1 MTIHL
6 RLHFRVHGHVQNLV
20 RRVRRSAVTA
30 FVLLLLFGSVVV
42 GKNVFLGQLE
52 REVAKTFAYGRLRIS
67 YLPPAIVLENV
78 RTLAGAPL
86 FRARAIR
93 VEVPFLSLVRNE
105 KSVNVVIDGP
115 EVRLRAG
122 APEPDEKRPV
132 TPLTLPFAVERG
144 VVQDGTF
151 VYESGSGVFA
161 ARGLKA
167 LFTQRGDEF
176 ALKATAEAGTY
187 TVLPEQVSFGGALN
201 VALSG
206 KGAEVKLQRLTVE
219 GPGFAFKGEGRL
231 RNLRDPEIDL
241 DTRFEVET
249 AYAAAFLDLPFDWKG
264 RAGGQGKFVRKGGE
278 STFRSDLQSDRLVLS
293 GVPAGRIRGRLDIGF
308 GQGGQVDLE
317 LQKAGRPAEAV
328 VITFGPGKVEGEAR
342 GAFLDPV
349 MSELQL
355 PWPVRSPAW
364 GTFTLENGRLKAEVE
379 FRDQDLAREGNVFA
393 LRGAV
398 RVKADMKTK
407 DVEITTPDLL
417 TGFARV
423 EARSALR
430 VGGDTDTEIRGTV
443 SDLKQAREF
452 VSLLLAQKF
461 DFPEIRGAGY
471 ANVRLTGRA
480 DAPKV
485 ALRGSFQPGG
495 FDLFN
500 AAFVEGEA
508 TIVGGAFEGQF
519 KVDDPDLKGSI
530 RVSAGPE
537 RTEAEVRS
545 GEGDIAKVFA
555 GLQIPVPLEGR
566 AAGDFRIVEA
576 PAGED
581 VSGTF
586 SSPEVKG
593 YGQTFRN
600 VAGRLE
606 WKGGILS
613 FPEIGFD
620 LYGGRAGGRVEVG
633 LTSRAFDADLRA
645 EGIDLGRLTSSRA
658 AGLLSFQAAG
668 RGVFGKDK
676 LLGSFAVRDLVLPPI
691 GKTEARGGFG
701 LDYAGNRIALD
712 VRGDLLPGDN
722 RFDARFGWALDG
734 DSLAGTLQGHWTNLD
749 LLLPWP
755 GAKGRLD
762 FTMDVQGPRSAPRV
776 SSTVIVGG
784 PLLPLP
790 RFPQA
795 VTDYSGTLR
804 FDDGRISLTE
814 FKAKLG
820 GGDINGSGRIG
831 LGPNGVE
838 TIDVSLGGKDM
849 LLSPLERTRALVD
862 ANLRLIKDSRQF
874 VLDGDLLVKRLTWR
888 REIYEKLTF
897 LSSPGAAPSPEPG
910 FFDNLTLN
918 LRLRATDNALMENSL
933 GRVSGRFDLTL
944 TGDVSDP
951 VLLGDIEARKGTVNF
966 QDQEFRIV
974 KARVSFFDPAGLEP
988 YVEARGETYI
998 KNYRV
1003 TIDLSGPAGRLRP
1016 EFSSSPPLAPGDVLA
1031 LLALGE
1037 GFQNTYSY
1045 DPERSST
1052 LSTTSLLSYQVADE
1066 AKKRAQGLFTLDRFR
1081 IDPFINGTSAE
1092 MTARLT
1098 VGKKLSRNL
1107 LVVYST
1113 NLGAQQEQIFR
1124 LEWDVSTDFTLIGL
1138 RNDLGKISFDL
1149 RYRKRF

>member
-1 MTIHL
+1 MTIH
-6 RLHFRVHGHVQNLV
+6 LHFRVHGHVQNLV

-30 FVLLLLFGSVVV
+30 FVLLVLFASVVV

-52 REVAKTFAYGRLRIS
+52 REIGKTLAYGQLRMS
-67 YLPPAIVLENV
+67 YLPPAIVLEDV
-78 RTLAGAPL
+78 RTLSGAPL
-86 FRARAIR
+86 FRARRVR
-93 VEVPFLSLVRNE
+93 VEVPFLSLIRNE
-105 KSVNVVIDGP
+105 KSVSVVIDGP
-115 EVRLRAG
+115 EVRVRPG
-122 APEPDEKRPV
+122 APEPGEKRPKA
-132 TPLTLPFAVERG
+132 PLTLPFTVERG

-151 VYESGSGVFA
+151 VYEGRGGVFA
-161 ARGLKA
+161 ARGLKV

-187 TVLPEQVSFGGALN
+187 TILPEKVSFGGALN

-206 KGAEVKLQRLTVE
+206 KGAEVTLQRLTVE
-219 GPGFAFKGEGRL
+219 GPGFAVKGEGRL
-231 RNLRDPEIDL
+231 KNLRDPEIDL

-249 AYAAAFLDLPFDWKG
+249 AFAAAFLDLPFDWQG

-278 STFRSDLQSDRLVLS
+278 SSFRSDLQSDRLVLS

-308 GQGGQVDLE
+308 GKGGRVDLE
-317 LQKAGRPAEAV
+317 VQKAGRPAETV
-328 VITFGPGKVEGEAR
+328 VITFGRGKVEGEVR

-349 MSELQL
+349 MSELRL

-364 GTFTLENGRLKAEVE
+364 GTFTLESGRLRAEAE
-379 FRDQDLAREGNVFA
+379 FRDEDLAREGDRFA

-398 RVKADMKTK
+398 GVKVDMKTK

-430 VGGDTDTEIRGTV
+430 VGGGMDTEIRGTV

-452 VSLLLAQKF
+452 VSLLLAKKF
-461 DFPEIRGAGY
+461 DFPEIRGSGY

-480 DAPKV
+480 DEPKV
-485 ALRGSFQPGG
+485 ALRGSFEPGG

-508 TIVGGAFEGQF
+508 TIAGGLFEGLF
-519 KVDDPDLKGSI
+519 KVDDPDLKGTI
-530 RVSAGPE
+530 RVSAGPLK
-537 RTEAEVRS
+537 TEAEVRNA
-545 GEGDIAKVFA
+545 EGDIARVFA

-566 AAGDFRIVEA
+566 AAGDLRIAES

-586 SSPEVKG
+586 SSPEIRG

-606 WKGGILS
+606 WKNGTLS
-613 FPEIGFD
+613 FPEIGFN
-620 LYGGRAGGRVEVG
+620 LYGGRVGGRALVG
-633 LTSRAFDADLRA
+633 LTSREFDADLRA
-645 EGIDLGRLTSSRA
+645 EGIDLGRLTASRA
-658 AGLLSFQAAG
+658 SGLLSLQAAG

-676 LLGSFAVRDLVLPPI
+676 LLGSFAVRDLGLPPI
-691 GKTEARGGFG
+691 GKTEARGDFS
-701 LDYAGNRIALD
+701 LDYAGDRIDLD
-712 VRGDLLPGDN
+712 VRGDFLPGDN
-722 RFDARFGWALDG
+722 RVEARFGLPLGEDTVTG
-734 DSLAGTLQGHWTNLD
+734 NLQGHWTNLD
-749 LLLPWP
+749 LVIPWT

-762 FTMDVQGPRSAPRV
+762 FTVDIRGPRSSPRV
-776 SSTVIVGG
+776 SATIIAGG

-795 VTDYSGTLR
+795 VTDYLGTVR
-804 FDDGRISLTE
+804 FEDGRISLTD
-814 FKAKLG
+814 FNGKLG
-820 GGDINGSGRIG
+820 GGDVKGSGQIG
-831 LGPNGVE
+831 LGPSGVE
-838 TIDVSLGGKDM
+838 TIDVSLDGKDM

-874 VLDGDLLVKRLTWR
+874 VLDGDILVKRMTWR
-888 REIYEKLTF
+888 REIYEKLSF
-897 LSSPGAAPSPEPG
+897 LSAPSPATSPEPG

-918 LRLRATDNALMENSL
+918 LRLRATDNALMDNSL

-951 VLLGDIEARKGTVNF
+951 VLLGDIEARRGTFNF
-966 QDQEFRIV
+966 QDQEFRII
-974 KARVSFFDPAGLEP
+974 KGRVSFFDPAGLEP
-988 YVEARGETYI
+988 YVEARAETYI

-1037 GFQNTYSY
+1037 GFQSTYSY

-1052 LSTTSLLSYQVADE
+1052 LSTASLLSYQVADE

-1113 NLGAQQEQIFR
+1113 NLGTQQEQIFR